1 MRLGYLLVLLA
12 ASASA
17 LQAAQQP
24 DPVSTMT
31 EDDLA
36 RGKRLYGG
44 HCAPCHGQTAE
55 GGRGPNLAQPK
66 LRRAADD
73 PALFKLI
80 REGVNGSEMDGA
92 WQMTDREI
100 WQTAAYIRSLGS
112 TTVER
117 LPGDA
122 ERGKEL
128 YATAG
133 CAACHMV
140 QGAGTGV
147 GPDLTEIGA
156 RRSAAYLRESL
167 VEPGK
172 TAPEGFLMVNVLTRD
187 GRQIRGVRLNEDSFT
202 LQIRDLDGHLHSV
215 RKQSVKQVKK
225 LFGESPMPGY
235 RDNFSTSQLEDLVAY
250 LAGLRGQK

>member
-1 MRLGYLLVLLA
+1 MGARFLLLA
-12 ASASA
+12 LAAN
-17 LQAAQQP
+17 LWAQQP
-24 DPVSTMT
+24 DPVATMT
-31 EDDLA
+31 ADDLA

-66 LRRAADD
+66 LRRAADN
-73 PALFKLI
+73 PALFKVI

-100 WQTAAYIRSLGS
+100 WQVAAFIRSLGRAA
-112 TTVER
+112 VEQ

-122 ERGKEL
+122 ERGKRV
-128 YATAG
+128 YAMAG
-133 CAACHMV
+133 CAACHV
-140 QGAGTGV
+140 VRGAGAAQ
-147 GPDLTEIGA
+147 GPDLSEIGA

-172 TAPEGFLMVNVLTRD
+172 TAPEGFLMVHVVKRD
-187 GRQIRGVRLNEDSFT
+187 GRDIRGARLNEDSFT
-202 LQIRDLDGHLHSV
+202 LQIRDLDGHLHSL

-225 LFGESPMPGY
+225 LFGESPMPSY
-235 RDNFSTSQLEDLVAY
+235 RDNLSASQLDDLVAY
-250 LAGLRGQK
+250 LAGLRGPQ